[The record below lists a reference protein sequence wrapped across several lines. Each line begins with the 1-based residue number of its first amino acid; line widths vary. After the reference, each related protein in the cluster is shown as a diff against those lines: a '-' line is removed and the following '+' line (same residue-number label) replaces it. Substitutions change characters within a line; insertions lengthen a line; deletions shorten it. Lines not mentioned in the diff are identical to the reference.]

1 MQDLVKLLLSESLQ
15 VVESLNK
22 ALGEKIRKINPIA
35 VAEKKK
41 IKHQY
46 RNYWKKLELR
56 RIKKSEKIKVK
67 RKPSESEGNSCT
79 TKTKTWKQAI
89 GSEQEPQLMI
99 LK

>member
-46 RNYWKKLELR
+46 RNY
-56 RIKKSEKIKVK
+56 
-67 RKPSESEGNSCT
+67 
-79 TKTKTWKQAI
+79 
-89 GSEQEPQLMI
+89 
-99 LK
+99 